1 MTQKN
6 AKKWNPKNKHQFILA
21 ILTLWLVLLSSCAT
35 KKYKNVSYLENND
48 IKKQPTLTIFTPKN
62 KKLINNPILLFV
74 HGGNWNSGDKKMYS
88 FIGRNFA
95 NKGITAVIAGYTLS
109 PEANYDDMAKQ
120 IAKAVTWTKEHINAY
135 KGNPDEIFLTG
146 HSAGGHLIALIGTNP
161 KYLEDKSIVKGII
174 LNDAAGLD
182 MKYYL
187 EESPPTNKNNY
198 LETWSNNPE
207 EWKDASPIY
216 FVDEETPKMMIYLGS
231 KTYES
236 IKVGNAR
243 FLNELKKHQPDV
255 QPIILN
261 KKHAPM
267 VIQYVIPWSKRY
279 KEIIEFMKNKS

>member
-1 MTQKN
+1 M
-6 AKKWNPKNKHQFILA
+6 KKSSILL
-21 ILTLWLVLLSSCAT
+21 IITLLLFTSCAS
-35 KKYKNVSYLENND
+35 KKHKDVSYLNKTYE
-48 IKKQPTLTIFTPKN
+48 KTEQPTLNIFTPRSSKHT
-62 KKLINNPILLFV
+62 NNQVVIFV
-74 HGGNWNSGDKKMYS
+74 HGGNWNSGDKKTYN

-95 NKGITAVIAGYTLS
+95 KKGITTVIAGYTLS
-109 PEANYDDMAKQ
+109 PEANYDDMAKE
-120 IAKAVTWTKEHINAY
+120 IAKAVTWTKEHISDY
-135 KGNPDEIFLTG
+135 KGNPNEIFLTG

-161 KYLEDKSIVKGII
+161 KYLEDKNIIKGII

-182 MKYYL
+182 MKHYL
-187 EESPPTNKNNY
+187 EESPPTNKNDY
-198 LETWSNNPE
+198 LKTWSNNPE

-216 FVDEETPKMMIYLGS
+216 FVDEKTPKMMIYLGS

-243 FLNELKKHQPDV
+243 FLNELNKYQPDV

-279 KEIIEFMKNKS
+279 KEILEFMINKS